1 MNSIFVGIKKLI
13 PRKIFKKLQ
22 PIYHFVI
29 GFFAALLY
37 GFPSRKMI
45 IIGVT
50 GTTGKT
56 TVTYMTAQT
65 LRYAGLRVGYTSTA
79 MFSDGKKD
87 WLNDKKMTMVG
98 RFFTQRMLARMA
110 KNKCDV
116 AIVETTSEG
125 AVQFRH
131 RFINYD
137 VMVFT
142 GLYPE
147 HIESHG
153 GFDNYKN
160 AKKKLFLHLSRC
172 AHKTI
177 RGKKFSKT
185 IVANMDDPHAEEFM
199 QFSVDHKI
207 GFGQQDH
214 YDHVSSVE
222 IIHYTSGISNKT
234 GVYFVC
240 DNTDIQL
247 QVLGNFNATN
257 ATATLSIARAL
268 GISHDVAAEG
278 LMQISGL
285 PGRLERIDE
294 GQNFTVIVD
303 YAFEPVAV
311 AKLYETVRVLE
322 PKNIIHVL
330 GSTGGGRDVAR
341 RGKLGRIAG
350 ELAQYVVVTN
360 EDPYDDDPMTIISA
374 VAEGSREKGKIEGK
388 DLFLIMNRA
397 EAIKKAIELATEND
411 VVLITGKGSEQAIV
425 GRDGILIPW
434 DDRVSVRETLQSLKK

>member
-1 MNSIFVGIKKLI
+1 MI
-13 PRKIFKKLQ
+13 PRTIFNVFQ
-22 PIYHFVI
+22 PIYHFVM
-29 GFFAALLY
+29 GFFAALFY

-45 IIGVT
+45 VIGVT

-56 TVTYMTAQT
+56 TVTYMTAQV
-65 LRYAGLRVGYTSTA
+65 LRHAGLCVGYTSTA
-79 MFSDGKKD
+79 MFSDGKND

-98 RFFTQRMLARMA
+98 RFFTQQMLARMVR
-110 KNKCDV
+110 NKCDV

-172 AHKTI
+172 ARKIMH
-177 RGKKFSKT
+177 GEKFAKT
-185 IVANMDDPHAEEFM
+185 IVANMDDPYAAEFI
-199 QFSVDHKI
+199 QFPVDHKI
-207 GFGQQDH
+207 GFGQKDY
-214 YDHVSSVE
+214 YDNMQSVE
-222 IIHYTSGISNKT
+222 MIHYTSGSSNKI
-234 GVYFVC
+234 GVHFVC
-240 DNTDIQL
+240 ANAEIQM
-247 QVLGNFNATN
+247 QILGNFNATN
-257 ATATLSIARAL
+257 ATAVLSIARAL
-268 GISHDVAAEG
+268 GIAHDVAVKG

-311 AKLYETVRVLE
+311 EKLYETVRVLE

-350 ELAQYVVVTN
+350 ELARYVVVTN
-360 EDPYDDDPMTIISA
+360 EDPYDDDPMMIITA

-388 DLFLIMNRA
+388 DLFLIRDRA
-397 EAIKKAIELATEND
+397 EAIKKAIDLATEND

-425 GRDGILIPW
+425 GKDGVLMPW
-434 DDRVSVRETLQSLKK
+434 DDRVSVRKILQTLKK